1 MFSITK
7 LFCEVVSV
15 GFCIPE
21 ILLLQEYEDWDE
33 YEEDGEEQEE
43 EEGGEDEETH
53 QPTQEELDYLSLRQK
68 LKDTIR
74 KQMKKDL
81 GTTNSGSHNK
91 TNAFR
96 KDK

>member
-1 MFSITK
+1 M
-7 LFCEVVSV
+7 
-15 GFCIPE
+15 
-21 ILLLQEYEDWDE
+21 QEYENWDE

-43 EEGGEDEETH
+43 EEGSEGDEHEGTH
-53 QPTQEELDYLSLRQK
+53 QPTQEELDYLALRQK
-68 LKDTIR
+68 LKDRFR

-81 GTTNSGSHNK
+81 GTANSGSLDK